1 MLPRVTRAHFLP
13 LLAVLA
19 GCQASV
25 NAEVNSGKKKAG
37 DEPEPPPSV
46 VTTSR
51 DTTVATTRI
60 GVTHK
65 LALTPEA
72 SQQARCRCLAAAVGS
87 PGDPAFQWRG
97 EAPSV
102 GDDAFV
108 LGISSEGTPCDWPK
122 RGRGPSIM
130 AVEEEGGNVIVTLE
144 ESRPGIPAARGA
156 VVRRP
161 GSAEPWVIFRTESRL
176 PYDTPLP
183 GSGDAVCRIRVK

>member
-1 MLPRVTRAHFLP
+1 MLPRVNRAHFLP
-13 LLAVLA
+13 LLSLVAA
-19 GCQASV
+19 CQASV
-25 NAEVNSGKKKAG
+25 QAEVNSGKKAG

-51 DTTVATTRI
+51 DATVMTTRI
-60 GVTHK
+60 GVNHK
-65 LALTPEA
+65 LSLTNEA
-72 SQQARCRCLAAAVGS
+72 SQQAKCRCLAAAVGA
-87 PGDPAFQWRG
+87 PTDPVFQWRG
-97 EAPSV
+97 EPASV

-108 LGISSEGTPCDWPK
+108 LAVSSEGTPCDWPR

-161 GSAEPWVIFRTESRL
+161 GSAESWVIFRTESRL

-183 GSGDAVCRIRVK
+183 GSGDPVCRVRLK

>member
-1 MLPRVTRAHFLP
+1 MLARVNRALSLP
-13 LLAVLA
+13 LLALLA

-25 NAEVNSGKKKAG
+25 KAEVNSGKKAAE
-37 DEPEPPPSV
+37 EPEPPPSV
-46 VTTSR
+46 VTTAR
-51 DTTVATTRI
+51 DAVMTSRI

-72 SQQARCRCLAAAVGS
+72 SQQARCRCLAAAVG
-87 PGDPAFQWRG
+87 PANDPAFVWRG
-97 EAPSV
+97 EPPAV

-108 LGISSEGTPCDWPK
+108 VGVSSEGTPCDWPK

-130 AVEEEGGNVIVTLE
+130 AVEEEGGNVVITLE

-161 GSAEPWVIFRTESRL
+161 SSAEPWVIFRTESRL

-183 GSGDAVCRIRVK
+183 GSGEPVCRVRLK